1 MPNGAS
7 IDEEE
12 GICSMGTITAVDP
25 SDPKIT
31 TDPDTPLYVDLSSD
45 TGNFDVTVKGSDGGD
60 TVILGDFEGKVNTGD
75 GGDLVDASGGGS
87 TVTGGGGNDYIVS
100 SDADDVAK
108 GGGGDGNTF
117 IFKGDS
123 GKDVFEGF
131 DLKNDVI
138 KLRGYDKFDNAK
150 DVLKHAKQDGDNV
163 VIKLGDGKKI
173 TLLDVDLKD
182 LKKNPGD
189 HFDVS

>member
-1 MPNGAS
+1 MATVTG
-7 IDEEE
+7 
-12 GICSMGTITAVDP
+12 VDA

-31 TDPDTPLYVDLSSD
+31 TDPNDPLYVDLSGD
-45 TGNFDVTVKGSDGGD
+45 TGSFDVTVTGSDGGD

-75 GGDLVDASGGGS
+75 GNDLVDASGGGS
-87 TVTGGGGNDYIVS
+87 TVTGGDGNDFMVS

-108 GGGGDGNTF
+108 VSGDGNKF
-117 IFKGDS
+117 IFKGDT
-123 GKDVFEGF
+123 GKDVIDGF

-138 KLRGYDKFDNAK
+138 KLRGYDRFDNAK

-163 VIKLGDGKKI
+163 VIKLGDGNKI
-173 TLLDVDLKD
+173 TLLNVDLKD